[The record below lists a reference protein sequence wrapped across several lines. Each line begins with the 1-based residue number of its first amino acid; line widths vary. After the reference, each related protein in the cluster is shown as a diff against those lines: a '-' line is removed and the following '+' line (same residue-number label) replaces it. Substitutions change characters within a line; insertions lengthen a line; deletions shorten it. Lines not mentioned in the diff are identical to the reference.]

1 MIIEMRTYTLKP
13 GNIPTFEERFGGAL
27 AIREKFSKLAA
38 FWHTEVGPLNQV
50 IHVWPYDS
58 LDQRAKVRAEASK
71 AEGWPP
77 NTRELTLEQRSEIFL
92 PAPFSPPL
100 EPRQLG
106 GIYEIRMYTY
116 APGTLP
122 AVMERW
128 AEKVPGRFALSPL
141 VGAWHSELG
150 GLN

>member
-13 GNIPTFEERFGGAL
+13 GNIPTFEERFGQAL
-27 AIREKFSKLAA
+27 AIRQKFSKLAA

-50 IHVWPYDS
+50 IHVWPYES
-58 LDQRAKVRAEASK
+58 LDERARVRAEASK

-77 NTRELTLEQRSEIFL
+77 NIREFVVTQQSEIFM

-106 GIYEIRMYTY
+106 GVYEIRQYTL
-116 APGTLP
+116 APGGIP
-122 AVMERW
+122 GMIERW
-128 AEKVPGRFALSPL
+128 STKIDERVKLSPL
-141 VGAWHSELG
+141 VAPGTRSSAH
-150 GLN
+150 

>member
-27 AIREKFSKLAA
+27 AIREKYSKLAA

-50 IHVWPYDS
+50 IHVWPYES

-106 GIYEIRMYTY
+106 GIYEIRNWLCL
-116 APGTLP
+116 AGTLGP
-122 AVMERW
+122 LELDWVSY
-128 AEKVPGRFALSPL
+128 VPGYRTPALS
-141 VGAWHSELG
+141 GT
-150 GLN
+150 GLCFASFR